1 MNSQEIRIKKRRI
14 KKRTLFISLAII
26 VLVGLIVFSYSRTSI
41 YTTNQDADVKE
52 LESKFAV
59 LSKANTNSCGGT
71 FNYVDS
77 MPDEAR
83 IQGSCCSSMNFHRYT
98 EQIEGLKKYSEY
110 EIIPSNPYDVEV
122 SLAQKLLDYQKEI
135 VLSDEQQT
143 IYNEAMGLSH
153 EGGPCCCKCWHW
165 YAYEGLAKYLI
176 VEENFT
182 AEQIAELWDISD
194 ACGGSGHVEG
204 SHSHT

>member
-1 MNSQEIRIKKRRI
+1 MSKEIKI
-14 KKRTLFISLAII
+14 KKRTLFISLAVI
-26 VLVGLIVFSYSRTSI
+26 VLVGLIVFSYSRTSV

-52 LESKFAV
+52 LEAKFAV

-71 FNYVDS
+71 FNYVAS
-77 MPDEAR
+77 KSPDQR
-83 IQGSCCSSMNFHRYT
+83 IQGSCCGPMNFHRYT
-98 EQIEGLKKYSEY
+98 EQIEALKKYSKY
-110 EIIPSNPYDVEV
+110 EKIPSDPYDVSVE
-122 SLAQKLLDYQKEI
+122 SAQELLSYQKEI
-135 VLSDEQQT
+135 VLSNEQQV
-143 IYNEAMGLSH
+143 IYDEASGLSH

-182 AEQIAELWDISD
+182 SEQIAEVWDISD

-204 SHSHT
+204 RGHGHT

>member
-1 MNSQEIRIKKRRI
+1 MSKEIKIKR
-14 KKRTLFISLAII
+14 RTLFISLAVI
-26 VLVGLIVFSYSRTSI
+26 VLVGLIVFSYSRTSV

-52 LESKFAV
+52 LKAEFAV

-71 FNYVDS
+71 FNYVNS
-77 MPDEAR
+77 KSPDQR
-83 IQGSCCSSMNFHRYT
+83 IQGSCCGPMNFHRYA
-98 EQIEGLKKYSEY
+98 EQIEELKKYSKY
-110 EIIPSNPYDVEV
+110 EIIPSDPYDVSV
-122 SLAQKLLDYQKEI
+122 SSAQELLDYQKNI
-135 VLSDEQQT
+135 ILTTEQQMT
-143 IYNEAMGLSH
+143 YDEATELSH

-182 AEQIAELWDISD
+182 SEQIAEVWDISD

-204 SHSHT
+204 SHGHT